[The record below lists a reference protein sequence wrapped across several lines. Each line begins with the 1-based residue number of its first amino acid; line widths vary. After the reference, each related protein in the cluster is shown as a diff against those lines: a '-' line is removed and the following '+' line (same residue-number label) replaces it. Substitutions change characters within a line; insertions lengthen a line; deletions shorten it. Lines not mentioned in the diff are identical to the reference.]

1 MPKGKNCSNCGAVY
15 EIDKNKCP
23 YCGTS
28 YFDMSFVDFTNGT
41 PFYVKVKTEMN
52 GYEMYITQLVRPS
65 LVSMTFERDTVD
77 TVGRYGEKLCSFV
90 ESNTLSTNIMFTA
103 IPGKNGSLV
112 QIEIE
117 KEKAIK

>member
-1 MPKGKNCSNCGAVY
+1 M
-15 EIDKNKCP
+15 
-23 YCGTS
+23 
-28 YFDMSFVDFTNGT
+28 
-41 PFYVKVKTEMN
+41 KVKTEMN

-103 IPGKNGSLV
+103 VHDKNGSLV

-117 KEKAIK
+117 KEKAIN